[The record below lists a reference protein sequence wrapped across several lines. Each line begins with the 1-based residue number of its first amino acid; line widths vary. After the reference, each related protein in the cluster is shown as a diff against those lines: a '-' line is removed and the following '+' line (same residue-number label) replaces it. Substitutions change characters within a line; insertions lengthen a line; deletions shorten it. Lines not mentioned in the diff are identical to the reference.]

1 MTTKK
6 AKNGQT
12 DTELKEANKM
22 VFCLFEEFGVTIR
35 GSLKYPEKEYK
46 IYELYCVYELLEWM
60 NDRYG
65 VKVSIDCGDVVKV
78 RQTGGKIDKECLHF
92 DVTSDDGSVN
102 LEIHMNIHF
111 LTLGSYLSTI
121 STNKYDKIKKIINL
135 KKNMKNTMR
144 LRKMNCIA
152 TDCKQMRHEKRV
164 CKNCEIEKSF
174 LHEIDIILMEKYED
188 CSYPSFD
195 MILLGIECKNHSVFD
210 KHIIREALGV
220 RRELSFY
227 TPFGRRWD
235 IDRIFGCKKQDT
247 VNAYPSSLYWLASPN
262 SKIENYDTSP
272 EVYGVTMQ
280 HWQPPWKIPHS
291 E

>member
-22 VFCLFEEFGVTIR
+22 VFCLFKEFGITIR

-60 NDRYG
+60 KERY
-65 VKVSIDCGDVVKV
+65 KVNISKNCGDIVKV
-78 RQTGGKIDKECLHF
+78 RQTGGEINRDFLYF
-92 DVTSDDGSVN
+92 DVTSDDGSIN
-102 LEIHMNIHF
+102 LEVHMNIHF

-121 STNKYDKIKKIINL
+121 STDKYNEILEEIINL
-135 KKNMKNTMR
+135 KKNTR
-144 LRKMNCIA
+144 RKMRIKKTKCLISK
-152 TDCKQMRHEKRV
+152 CEKKRHKKMV
-164 CKNCEIEKSF
+164 CKRCKIEKSF
-174 LHEIDIILMEKYED
+174 LHEIDIILIEKNKNYPH
-188 CSYPSFD
+188 PSFD

-227 TPFGRRWD
+227 TPFGRAWD
-235 IDRIFGCKKQDT
+235 IDRIFGLETSDT

-262 SKIENYDTSP
+262 SKIEHYDTSP
-272 EVYGVTMQ
+272 KVYGVTMQ
-280 HWQPPWKIPHS
+280 HWPPPWKI
-291 E
+291 